1 MYVAWLANT
10 GPTITA
16 MDFCYFSFFFFFFF
30 EKYNMKSIS
39 GNETWV

>member
-10 GPTITA
+10 WPAITA
-16 MDFCYFSFFFFFFF
+16 MDFFYFSFFFFF